1 MEAITVFT
9 VNKEQSR
16 VLKAF
21 LQALEMTY
29 QAKETTLE
37 EMEARLMPGQLKVW
51 QGLKTAIHEVKEGK
65 VYPYSLDNLLSK
77 TDDENNSLLTI
88 R

>member
-29 QAKETTLE
+29 QTKETTLE
-37 EMEARLMPGQLKVW
+37 EMEAGLLPGQFKVW
-51 QGLKTAIHEVKEGK
+51 QGLKTAIQEVNKGK
-65 VYPYSLDNLLSK
+65 VYPYSLDNLLSE
-77 TDDENNSLLTI
+77 TDDENNSLLTV